1 MRFYITFLL
10 ALALAGCLKT
20 TDQIDPALL
29 AADRESKLYVVC
41 FIAPQDTILAA
52 KVALSEPRIV
62 ITNEPSLLVKTATV
76 TLSDEKQSIALA
88 YDSTLGYYRA
98 HPAGKFSIQ
107 PGQTYKLTV
116 SMGENRQV
124 TAQATVPEAIP
135 IQRVEVDSS
144 IIITPANQS
153 ILYQTTIFWD
163 SPGGLA
169 YYRGYGEFAQSI
181 FDAQDRFLETRT
193 SSSSFFVDRSNTP
206 GPNRRSLTGSHTLV
220 LPPEAKTRTKR
231 ARIGLFTTDL
241 NYYRYHATLREQINT
256 SNNSFAESTVLFS
269 NIVGGYGVFAA
280 YNASYVVLP

>member
-1 MRFYITFLL
+1 MRFYLAFLL
-10 ALALAGCLKT
+10 TLTLVSCLKT
-20 TDQIDPALL
+20 TDVVDPALL
-29 AADRESKLYVVC
+29 AADRESKLYVIC
-41 FIAPQDTILAA
+41 FISPQDTVLAA

-76 TLSDEKQSIALA
+76 TLSDEKQRIVLA

-98 HPAGKFSIQ
+98 HPAGKFPIR
-107 PGQTYKLTV
+107 PGQTYTLAV
-116 SMGENRQV
+116 LMGENRQV

-135 IQRVEVDSS
+135 IQRVQVDSS
-144 IIITPANQS
+144 ITTTAKNQS
-153 ILYQTTIFWD
+153 ILYRTTIFWD

-169 YYRGYGEFAQSI
+169 YFRGYGEFAQSI
-181 FDAQDRFLETRT
+181 FDAQGRLQETRT

-206 GPNRRSLTGSHTLV
+206 GPNRRSLTGTHTLL
-220 LPPEAKTRTKR
+220 LPPNNQTRIKR

-241 NYYRYHATLREQINT
+241 NYYRYHSTLREQINT
-256 SNNSFAESTVLFS
+256 PNNSFAESTVLFS